1 MRYLK
6 NKISKAQQFNKEQ
19 QQEIPADD
27 PLDEETVLQQR
38 NENIE
43 SPKKKGKGGC
53 KKEPP
58 PPPPKNFTSYKNIMK
73 NYSKAIVR
81 FAISGFA
88 LPYMTEAAER
98 EKIKLADFREFLKSQ
113 QHRIHCIKSLRG
125 LLIIGERD
133 TLQITGFKR
142 IFKII
147 CVIFLK
153 FFCVNWIFNSKVGD
167 KIVHLNYR
175 FQILRRIRDPEHFT
189 CLEDFSQK

>member
-19 QQEIPADD
+19 QQE
-27 PLDEETVLQQR
+27 PLPEDLPDEQT
-38 NENIE
+38 E
-43 SPKKKGKGGC
+43 SQLKNGNNHPSCKKRKGH

-58 PPPPKNFTSYKNIMK
+58 PPKNSTSCKNIMK
-73 NYSKAIVR
+73 NYSRAIVR
-81 FAISGFA
+81 FAVSGFA
-88 LPYMTEAAER
+88 LPYITETAQT

-113 QHRIHCIKSLRG
+113 QHRIHCIKSLRK
-125 LLIIGERD
+125 LLIIDESD
-133 TLQITGFKR
+133 KPQLASFKR
-142 IFKII
+142 IFKVL

-175 FQILRRIRDPEHFT
+175 FRILRRIKDPEHFT
-189 CLEDFSQK
+189 YLEDFSRKE